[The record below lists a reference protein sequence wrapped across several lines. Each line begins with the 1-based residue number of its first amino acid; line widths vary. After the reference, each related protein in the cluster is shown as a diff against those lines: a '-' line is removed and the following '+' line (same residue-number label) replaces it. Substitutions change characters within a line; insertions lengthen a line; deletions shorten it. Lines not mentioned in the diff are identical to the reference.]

1 MLQQQLNDLLAE
13 DQAYQAWRVKQ
24 ISIRSEN
31 DWRIMSIEVTKD
43 KVRYLNSDDL
53 VTISRWIRSKLPAE
67 YDEYHLEVISAGYEH
82 EINLTWENLLTQL
95 NAYVYVVTKKPYL
108 HKKHFYGYIIQ
119 VNREAKLLVIKNDHK
134 QLIKISN
141 LADITTIT
149 HTDPFTRKEK

>member
-1 MLQQQLNDLLAE
+1 MLQQQLNDLLFQ
-13 DQAYQAWRVKQ
+13 DQAYQAWSVKQ

-53 VTISRWIRSKLPAE
+53 VTISRWIRNKLPAE
-67 YDEYHLEVISAGYEH
+67 YDEYHLEVISSGYEH
-82 EINLTWENLLTQL
+82 EIDLTWESLRAEL

-119 VNREAKLLVIKNDHK
+119 VNHEAKLLVIKNDRK

-141 LADITTIT
+141 LADITTIM